1 MADVETMYDQVQF
14 LEDQQSYLKFLWW
27 GNHDIYRGPHD
38 YVICAHVFG
47 ATSST
52 SCSNYALRRA
62 VLENEAVF
70 GKAAASALHHKFYV
84 DDLLKFLEDLDSAN
98 QLVKDFI
105 NMCKSGVFHLTKFI
119 SNNEELL
126 LLVCHYQ
133 NIRRMGAKDQD
144 LCGDL
149 PNEKALGIC

>member
-1 MADVETMYDQVQF
+1 M
-14 LEDQQSYLKFLWW
+14 
-27 GNHDIYRGPHD
+27 GPHD

-47 ATSST
+47 VTSST

-62 VLENEAVF
+62 DEAVF

-84 DDLLKFLEDLDSAN
+84 DDLFKFLEDLDSAN

-105 NMCKSGVFHLTKFI
+105 DMCKSGVFHLTKFI
-119 SNNEELL
+119 SNNKELL

-133 NIRRMGAKDQD
+133 NIRRMGVKD
-144 LCGDL
+144 
-149 PNEKALGIC
+149 